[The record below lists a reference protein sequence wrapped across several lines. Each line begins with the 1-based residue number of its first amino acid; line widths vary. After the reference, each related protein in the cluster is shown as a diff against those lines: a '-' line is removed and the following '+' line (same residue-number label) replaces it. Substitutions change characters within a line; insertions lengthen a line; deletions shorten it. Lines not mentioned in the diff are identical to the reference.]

1 MVVIRSFWSFID
13 PPSEH
18 VDYLITFR
26 KHLYREDVTTTYIKM
41 QSGGSCAKAPAPEMD
56 HD

>member
-1 MVVIRSFWSFID
+1 MVICSFWSFID

-18 VDYLITFR
+18 VDYLITFH

>member
-1 MVVIRSFWSFID
+1 MVICSFWSFID

-26 KHLYREDVTTTYIKM
+26 KHLYREDVTTTYIKCS
-41 QSGGSCAKAPAPEMD
+41 QEGAVLNHQAPEMD